1 MAIIDVVKF
10 DGDPAQLAWKFPS
23 ENLRLGTQLVV
34 KTAQVAFFVK
44 SGQVFDKF
52 GPGTYTLKTSNIP
65 LLGGLIRL
73 PFGGDTPFQAEV
85 WFVNLLTKLD
95 ASWGTATPLQVEDPR
110 YGIVVPLRAFGQFGY
125 QVSNPLLLL
134 QKLIGVQDVFS
145 HGKIEEYFKGILLQ
159 SMSSNIV
166 KALVRENIGVLQLTA
181 FLSEL
186 SGFCKTQAS
195 VDFDSCG
202 LELLNFYFIS
212 INIPENDPSYLRL
225 KEIKEKSAEL
235 NIIGKDIYQFDK
247 SMDVLKTAAGN
258 EGSGSSIM
266 QTGLGLGMGLNL
278 GNQIGQQFGNMVTQ
292 VPNAQQT
299 SPPPLSNARVE
310 YFVAIDGRQAGPFD
324 IDSLRTM
331 SANGTFKRD
340 NLVWK
345 QGMTSWQSAS
355 EVNELNGI
363 FNSNMPPPIPT

>member
-10 DGDPAQLAWKFPS
+10 DGDPTQLAWKFPS
-23 ENLRLGTQLVV
+23 DNLRLGTQLVV

-44 SGQVFDKF
+44 GGKIFDKF
-52 GPGTYTLKTSNIP
+52 EPGTHTLNTSNIP
-65 LLGGLIRL
+65 LLGGVIKL

-95 ASWGTATPLQVEDPR
+95 APWGTATPLQVEDPK
-110 YGIVVPLRAFGQFGY
+110 YGIVVPLRAYGQFGY

-134 QKLIGVQDVFS
+134 QKLVGVQTIFS
-145 HGKIEEYFKGILLQ
+145 HEKIEEYFKGILLQ

-166 KALVRENIGVLQLTA
+166 KALVRENIGLLQLTA
-181 FLSEL
+181 FLSEI
-186 SGFCKTQAS
+186 SSFCKTQAS
-195 VDFDSCG
+195 ADFDSCG

-212 INIPENDPSYLRL
+212 INIPENDPSYLKL

-235 NIIGKDIYQFDK
+235 NIVGKDIYQFDK

-266 QTGLGLGMGLNL
+266 QTGMGLGMGLNL

-292 VPNAQQT
+292 VPTAQQT
-299 SPPPLSNARVE
+299 MPPPLSIPKVE
-310 YFVAIDGRQAGPFD
+310 YFVAIEGKQAGPFNTE
-324 IDSLRTM
+324 SLRTM

-345 QGMTSWQSAS
+345 QGMASWQAAS
-355 EVNELNGI
+355 EVTELNEI
-363 FNSNMPPPIPT
+363 FNSSMPPLIPS